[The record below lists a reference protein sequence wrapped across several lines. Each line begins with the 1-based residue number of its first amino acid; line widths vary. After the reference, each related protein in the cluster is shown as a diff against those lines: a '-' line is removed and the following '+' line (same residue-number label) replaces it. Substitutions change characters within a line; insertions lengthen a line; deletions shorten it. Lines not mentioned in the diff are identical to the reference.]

1 MKSRILFA
9 AVTILAAAAMLASLT
24 SVSQAHSHWYI
35 DQQQTSGNFNAFP
48 VDYWAQT
55 FRTGPMVD
63 NILGFDLDFYN
74 ANGSPFSFQI
84 RKVAGYSVVW
94 TTGTMAMNNGE
105 QHIHLGT
112 RVPLEP
118 ETDYELRVFDSTPNF
133 SGDYAVRGLAAAN
146 AYTRGTARFP
156 GGGNDS
162 FGHDWYFR
170 TYWIPEP
177 ASAVMLG
184 TGLVGLFGMMRR
196 RDQRSRLYAS
206 GAWASGS

>member
-1 MKSRILFA
+1 MKTRTWSVAIIIL
-9 AVTILAAAAMLASLT
+9 TAAAMFATLT
-24 SVSQAHSHWYI
+24 NVSRAHSHWYT

-55 FRTGPMVD
+55 FRTGPTVD

-94 TTGTMAMNNGE
+94 TTATMPMNNGL
-105 QHIHLGT
+105 QHIHLGS

-133 SGDYAVRGLAAAN
+133 SGDYAVRGAAAAN
-146 AYTRGTARFP
+146 YYTRGTARFP

-184 TGLVGLFGMMRR
+184 TGMVGLLGVLRR

-206 GAWASGS
+206 GARATTS